1 MCIRILIRFFIQT
14 SVMVAIL
21 VHWMNSI
28 LLFFLCSSLLSLR
41 FEKCESSEFFT
52 CGGALPPC
60 PPPLVYTLS
69 SIQSIKN
76 QPCSMFIPWFVD
88 LSMFA
93 NLYATSIRNFNS
105 FGSFSLFWYCIYLLI
120 LYYPSIL
127 SFIWLSL
134 NTRNKSLINHAED
147 DNCFILIWLARWKK
161 WNEMNY
167 KKESPKIH

>member
-1 MCIRILIRFFIQT
+1 M
-14 SVMVAIL
+14 
-21 VHWMNSI
+21 
-28 LLFFLCSSLLSLR
+28 
-41 FEKCESSEFFT
+41 FFT
-52 CGGALPPC
+52 LELKIWKVWKLWVLYGWWGTS
-60 PPPLVYTLS
+60 PLVPSVYILS

-105 FGSFSLFWYCIYLLI
+105 IGSFSLFWYCIYLLI

-134 NTRNKSLINHAED
+134 HIRNKLLINHAED

-167 KKESPKIH
+167 KKEGPKID